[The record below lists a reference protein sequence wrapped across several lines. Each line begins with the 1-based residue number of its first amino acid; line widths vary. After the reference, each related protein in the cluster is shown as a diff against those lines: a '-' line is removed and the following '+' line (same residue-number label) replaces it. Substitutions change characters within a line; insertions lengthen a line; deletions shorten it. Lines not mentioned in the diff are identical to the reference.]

1 MSARLL
7 EVASFPMSARLKE
20 NWAWPFCGVDGSSGT
35 NSTMCGFSSLRRM
48 QPLLM
53 TCMMQ
58 DRTSLVL
65 QLKRPEPGERDASC
79 F

>member
-1 MSARLL
+1 MSATLSA
-7 EVASFPMSARLKE
+7 ASLRTSVRLKE
-20 NWAWPFCGVDGSSGT
+20 NWAWPFCGVDGSSGR
-35 NSTMCGFSSLRRM
+35 NSTMCGLSSLRRT

-58 DRTSLVL
+58 ESTSLVL
-65 QLKRPEPGERDASC
+65 QLKRPVPGEREASC

>member
-1 MSARLL
+1 MSALQSA
-7 EVASFPMSARLKE
+7 ASFLTSVRLKE
-20 NWAWPFCGVDGSSGT
+20 NWACPFCGVDGSSGR
-35 NSTMCGFSSLRRM
+35 NSTMCGLSSLRRT

-58 DRTSLVL
+58 ESTSLVL
-65 QLKRPEPGERDASC
+65 QLNRPAPGERDDSC